1 MLRIRTTV
9 NNENIFLDLYKNE
22 PVLLSLSFAELQ
34 DITKKN
40 SNFSKAFSLP
50 GSKKNNEV
58 FNFFYDLNAIPTT
71 FDPNNKFNST
81 LMWDGYEIMVGYIRL
96 NGVTIT
102 NGEIIYQVT
111 FYNQVGDLMANIGDK
126 FLFDLD
132 LNYLSHPYD
141 PSVILE
147 CNLDPNLFPLTGTT
161 NYSYQNGKTMWGL
174 YNIGYE
180 YISANTINSE
190 ITPLVQFTP
199 ISNSGGTIS
208 YNPSIGNFDFSGTPV
223 HDYYFKPAIQAKEL
237 YEAIVREA
245 GYIVESNFFETAY
258 FQKFYMPLKFVDET
272 IYSRNAIPPCY
283 TYTNFGLVP
292 DFGGV
297 FTNPDTNVQCNTL
310 GWTGNSNS
318 LIIPESY
325 AGQYTFRFTFTVTP
339 TTACDAFLSEFP
351 YINFIFDDTITAPIS
366 LYSNFVCDLTP
377 ITISFDQVF
386 NLSGASTLQFYFQG
400 EYIVVDSFEFQ
411 VVQGPRFIPNGSIIN
426 YDIEFPENDYK
437 QIDYITSVNKYFNLV
452 VVPNPD
458 KPSNLIIEPI
468 IDYIGKGE
476 VLDWTTKIDFNQTQN
491 LYPTTALLN
500 GTLEYEFKLDQD
512 YANQDFN
519 SQSNRIF
526 GTDKFKLGLEFKD
539 TTTKF
544 SYVFSSP
551 IDITLNNS
559 YVPIIT
565 MNSMSK
571 LKQVDV
577 SGQTQQTFVPFKI
590 LPKLTFRG
598 LTLPVDNYGF
608 LGGTG
613 TTLGDVTCVSGYTI
627 NVTDQGWMKWN
638 DCDGVQTYNY
648 FYPGVQYISNGCIN
662 PSTVN
667 AGFPFADL
675 ANWTVTFTGTP
686 CSTVGPVSI
695 YQYWY
700 MDQAQQDRFTNLNR
714 FTTYPFNYTGFSHY
728 INFRGEDQSNVTPA
742 EFSFV
747 ADDLYNIYYEPYV
760 QDLISEENKLYAAK
774 IYLYP
779 QDIQKLR
786 WNEKILINNT
796 YFRINKIT
804 NFNALEPAICDIE
817 LVKLTKEYPSHPKLF
832 YDLIPCSTGE
842 TLHTNSD
849 IMFNLYAYAGNYVR
863 LYDESLSYL
872 GCYGVTVVDE
882 DPNVNYQKF
891 WLATGYTSN
900 LVGVYP
906 DCGCTG
912 RTEFDIVQEV
922 PGEDR
927 LFWYSALD
935 CATSATT
942 YTFKST
948 NADLLTGTTSYKLYN
963 TGTTETVCI
972 FNPRPTFIQ
981 ATPWQYL
988 SAYTDCAECEFIP
1001 PSPTPT
1007 TTPTNTPTPSITPT
1021 ISLTPSHTP
1030 SPTPTNEGC
1039 TPCYTYQLYFE
1050 DEDFPRARLLANYI
1064 DCNGN
1069 PAVISVRNF
1078 IPVNVC
1084 AQQDTVYWDDVPPP
1098 ENYINNIG
1106 SCGSSCPTPT
1116 PSNTPTQTPVN
1127 PNLCTAWIIDNS
1139 AGFYGINWSGIICG
1153 TETSTGGFIAA
1164 GNIQY
1169 TQCLVDG
1176 TLGYTGTPIISI
1188 DAIC

>member
-1 MLRIRTTV
+1 MLRIRTIV
-9 NNENIFLDLYKNE
+9 NDESIFLDLYRNE
-22 PVLLSLSFAELQ
+22 PVFLSLSFAELQ

-71 FDPNNKFNST
+71 FDPNNKFEAT
-81 LMWDGYEIMVGYIRL
+81 LMWDGYEIMFGYIRL
-96 NGVTIT
+96 NGVTIAD
-102 NGEIIYQVT
+102 GEIIYQVT

-147 CNLDPNLFPLTGTT
+147 CNLDPNLFLLTGTT
-161 NYSYQNGKTMWGL
+161 NYAYQNGKTMWGL

-190 ITPLVQFTP
+190 ITPLVQFTA
-199 ISNSGGTIS
+199 INNSGGTINYS
-208 YNPSIGNFDFSGTPV
+208 PTRGNFDFTGTPV

-245 GYIVESNFFETAY
+245 GYVVESSFFETAY
-258 FQKFYMPLKFVDET
+258 FQRFYMPLKFVDET

-283 TYTNFGLVP
+283 TYTNSNITPNLYTP
-292 DFGGV
+292 TY
-297 FTNPDTNVQCNTL
+297 TNPLENVLCNTL
-310 GWTGNSNS
+310 GYTATTTT
-318 LIIPESY
+318 LTIPSIY
-325 AGQYTFRFTFTVTP
+325 QGDYTFRFTFQLTP
-339 TTACDAFLSEFP
+339 TASFCDFDTSVFP
-351 YINFIFDDTITAPIS
+351 NISFYFTDGIQPPVTLYQNTICDGS
-366 LYSNFVCDLTP
+366 LTTV
-377 ITISFDQVF
+377 SFDQAF
-386 NLSGASTLQFYFQG
+386 NLTGSSNLSFYFQG
-400 EYIVVDSFEFQ
+400 EYIEVNEFQ
-411 VVQGPRFIPNGSIIN
+411 FQIIQGPRFIPIGSIIN

-476 VLDWTTKIDFNQTQN
+476 VLDWTTKIDFAQTQN

-519 SQSNRIF
+519 SQTNRIF
-526 GTDKFKLGLEFKD
+526 GTDKVKLGLEYKD

-544 SYVFSSP
+544 SYIFSSP

-571 LKQVDV
+571 LKQVDL

-608 LGGTG
+608 VGGTG
-613 TTLGDVTCVSGYTI
+613 TTLGSPTCVSGFTI
-627 NVTDQGWMKWN
+627 NVTDQGWIKWA
-638 DCDGVQTYNY
+638 DCEGIQTYEY
-648 FYPGVQYISNGCIN
+648 VYNGSFALPDCIN
-662 PSTVN
+662 STSVN
-667 AGFPFADL
+667 VGFPFADL
-675 ANWTVTFTGTP
+675 AVFTVTSTG
-686 CSTVGPVSI
+686 STCNAVGPVSV

-700 MDQAQQDRFTNLNR
+700 MDSAQQDRFTNINR
-714 FTTYPFNYTGFSHY
+714 FTTYPFSYTGFSHY
-728 INFRGEDQSNVTPA
+728 INFRGEDQSNITPA

-747 ADDLYNIYYEPYV
+747 ADDLYNIYYQPYV
-760 QDLISEENKLYAAK
+760 EDLISEENKLYAAK

-817 LVKLTKEYPSHPKLF
+817 LVKLTKEYPNHPVL
-832 YDLIPCSTGE
+832 YYNLIPCSSGE

-849 IMFNLYAYAGNYVR
+849 IMFNLYAYAGNYVK
-863 LYDESLSYL
+863 LYDESLNYL
-872 GCYGVTVVDE
+872 GCYGVSVVDQ
-882 DPNVNYQKF
+882 DPNINYEKF
-891 WLATGYTSN
+891 WLGTAYTSN
-900 LVGVYP
+900 LVGAYS

-912 RTEFDIVQEV
+912 RTELDIVQEE
-922 PGEDR
+922 PGVDR

-942 YTFKST
+942 YTFKSS
-948 NADLLTGTTSYKLYN
+948 NADLLTGTTSYKIYN
-963 TGTTETVCI
+963 TGTTESVCI
-972 FNPRPTFIQ
+972 FNPKPTFVQ
-981 ATPWQYL
+981 ATSWLQIL
-988 SAYTDCAECEFIP
+988 SAYTDCQECEFIP
-1001 PSPTPT
+1001 PSPTPSN
-1007 TTPTNTPTPSITPT
+1007 TPTNTPTPSITPT
-1021 ISLTPSHTP
+1021 PN
-1030 SPTPTNEGC
+1030 PT
-1039 TPCYTYQLYFE
+1039 
-1050 DEDFPRARLLANYI
+1050 
-1064 DCNGN
+1064 
-1069 PAVISVRNF
+1069 SVT
-1078 IPVNVC
+1078 
-1084 AQQDTVYWDDVPPP
+1084 AT
-1098 ENYINNIG
+1098 
-1106 SCGSSCPTPT
+1106 PTPT
-1116 PSNTPTQTPVN
+1116 P
-1127 PNLCTAWIIDNS
+1127 
-1139 AGFYGINWSGIICG
+1139 
-1153 TETSTGGFIAA
+1153 TETPPVGNKSLEIYVRDAATTQQTVTLYYTVNYGPSSNIPGATSVILPISCSQIYTITGLSLGDVVIINTSINCVIEGTQGFISCPSITSF
-1164 GNIQY
+1164 NLNYIY
-1169 TQCLVDG
+1169 VMDTTSTQAISLTVD
-1176 TLGYTGTPIISI
+1176 TSITP
-1188 DAIC
+1188 

>member
-1 MLRIRTTV
+1 
-9 NNENIFLDLYKNE
+9 
-22 PVLLSLSFAELQ
+22 
-34 DITKKN
+34 
-40 SNFSKAFSLP
+40 
-50 GSKKNNEV
+50 
-58 FNFFYDLNAIPTT
+58 
-71 FDPNNKFNST
+71 
-81 LMWDGYEIMVGYIRL
+81 
-96 NGVTIT
+96 
-102 NGEIIYQVT
+102 
-111 FYNQVGDLMANIGDK
+111 
-126 FLFDLD
+126 
-132 LNYLSHPYD
+132 
-141 PSVILE
+141 
-147 CNLDPNLFPLTGTT
+147 
-161 NYSYQNGKTMWGL
+161 
-174 YNIGYE
+174 
-180 YISANTINSE
+180 
-190 ITPLVQFTP
+190 
-199 ISNSGGTIS
+199 
-208 YNPSIGNFDFSGTPV
+208 
-223 HDYYFKPAIQAKEL
+223 
-237 YEAIVREA
+237 
-245 GYIVESNFFETAY
+245 
-258 FQKFYMPLKFVDET
+258 
-272 IYSRNAIPPCY
+272 
-283 TYTNFGLVP
+283 
-292 DFGGV
+292 
-297 FTNPDTNVQCNTL
+297 
-310 GWTGNSNS
+310 
-318 LIIPESY
+318 
-325 AGQYTFRFTFTVTP
+325 
-339 TTACDAFLSEFP
+339 
-351 YINFIFDDTITAPIS
+351 
-366 LYSNFVCDLTP
+366 
-377 ITISFDQVF
+377 
-386 NLSGASTLQFYFQG
+386 
-400 EYIVVDSFEFQ
+400 
-411 VVQGPRFIPNGSIIN
+411 
-426 YDIEFPENDYK
+426 
-437 QIDYITSVNKYFNLV
+437 
-452 VVPNPD
+452 
-458 KPSNLIIEPI
+458 
-468 IDYIGKGE
+468 
-476 VLDWTTKIDFNQTQN
+476 
-491 LYPTTALLN
+491 
-500 GTLEYEFKLDQD
+500 
-512 YANQDFN
+512 
-519 SQSNRIF
+519 
-526 GTDKFKLGLEFKD
+526 
-539 TTTKF
+539 
-544 SYVFSSP
+544 
-551 IDITLNNS
+551 
-559 YVPIIT
+559 
-565 MNSMSK
+565 
-571 LKQVDV
+571 
-577 SGQTQQTFVPFKI
+577 
-590 LPKLTFRG
+590 
-598 LTLPVDNYGF
+598 
-608 LGGTG
+608 
-613 TTLGDVTCVSGYTI
+613 
-627 NVTDQGWMKWN
+627 
-638 DCDGVQTYNY
+638 
-648 FYPGVQYISNGCIN
+648 
-662 PSTVN
+662 
-667 AGFPFADL
+667 
-675 ANWTVTFTGTP
+675 
-686 CSTVGPVSI
+686 
-695 YQYWY
+695 

-728 INFRGEDQSNVTPA
+728 INFRGEDQSNITPA

-900 LVGVYP
+900 LVGVFP

-912 RTEFDIVQEV
+912 RTEFDIVQEE
-922 PGEDR
+922 PGVDR
-927 LFWYSALD
+927 LFFYSALD